1 MSLRECAQCIA
12 STRKGSQCKN
22 KTCKYS
28 EFCRVHTKQIFDL
41 VLKPS
46 QIPGASTGLFTTVA
60 IGKNKNIARYT
71 GQVKSLEEYNVN
83 PTGYAIS
90 LSRGRVLDAASTQ
103 AGIARYANDCRA
115 KNKRLGDCKGNNA
128 RFVVNHRTDSVWL
141 RSTKKIPIGS
151 EIFVSYGTG
160 YW

>member
-1 MSLRECAQCIA
+1 L
-12 STRKGSQCKN
+12 
-22 KTCKYS
+22 YS

-46 QIPGASTGLFTTVA
+46 GIPGAGTGLFTTVA

-83 PTGYAIS
+83 PSGYAVA

-103 AGIARYANDCRA
+103 AGIARYANDCRP
-115 KNKRLGDCKGNNA
+115 KNKRSGHCSGNNA

-141 RSTKKIPIGS
+141 RSTKKILAGS
-151 EIFVSYGTG
+151 EILISYGKS